1 MQIAIVDDRAED
13 RAELSACLENYMKK
27 HQLDYTLTE
36 FEDGENF
43 LKAAAQVNFQLVF
56 MDIYMENM
64 DGIETARRLRQK
76 NRLCKIVFLTIT
88 EDYARMGYS
97 LSASYYLLKPL
108 SLHQADFEEAM
119 ELCQLKPPYEVM
131 TLSVMA
137 DRQKLELPTE
147 KILYIDY
154 QNRMTRIHTA
164 ERVIPVSGGFQE
176 VTAALQ
182 KDKRFLPCYRGILI
196 NMDYIS
202 QVDSQTFRLINGEE
216 LPIALRN
223 GKQLR
228 ETYRQYV
235 FSGMGGYRMR
245 MKQMH
250 RRILEGCLAC
260 LLCFTG
266 SIPAFAA
273 ETATPANADERRE
286 NPPGLESEA
295 SETRKS
301 GTPETPEEVSLVL
314 VTEIQNED
322 ELLSLPDFTLPL
334 RTTPSDDDLEE
345 IYQLALRY
353 QTVCATV
360 TAGEEIRQETFSV
373 AWDFSAIDQT
383 TPGEYTAAGRIEL
396 PKGYAFGEAVLQEL
410 QISVRVEEMPP
421 AVITSIE
428 QWYPYTDAFAIQ
440 QGSETETLENLFA
453 FSPYYLE
460 CYAENG
466 TSYTAVVEWDFSGI
480 DLNTVG
486 LYHAA
491 GRLTAPENTIFADRV
506 DFPEISIPVSVQA
519 PGSPDINCFLV
530 RRGGLYFPWV
540 TPPGNLDKVSIWLSK
555 NNGSWN
561 RLESGVYVGQEML
574 SIATRLLMPGSS
586 YRLQVDYDG
595 GQTGILSFTYADE
608 IVLEGYH
615 EGDRDGGDA
624 GGNPPDTIIQ
634 PPPEDTNNQDDGFAD
649 RPSTKPPKPPATNGG
664 GTDSDD
670 SEKAPPVSEENDPAD
685 HEPSHKSSEP
695 SWEGKDDS
703 IDIDKDDFPSE
714 QSNGDTEED
723 ADSKNPDFSEF
734 FDETTDRI
742 SGTRFL
748 MMLQTWEQ
756 RAVFSKQG
764 ITISIPKD
772 ALPEGIQNEDQIEV
786 IIQKDTDGGFSF
798 SFSING
804 TALSSLPDVSV
815 MLPCPNDPATGTWFL
830 CDESGVEIPMTG
842 YDDAAKAV
850 SFQISHTGAYT
861 IIGKEDAVSLA
872 QAADTEHSRS
882 PILLL
887 IPACL
892 LLLSAGVFFL
902 RRRRK

>member
-1 MQIAIVDDRAED
+1 
-13 RAELSACLENYMKK
+13 
-27 HQLDYTLTE
+27 
-36 FEDGENF
+36 
-43 LKAAAQVNFQLVF
+43 
-56 MDIYMENM
+56 
-64 DGIETARRLRQK
+64 
-76 NRLCKIVFLTIT
+76 
-88 EDYARMGYS
+88 
-97 LSASYYLLKPL
+97 
-108 SLHQADFEEAM
+108 
-119 ELCQLKPPYEVM
+119 
-131 TLSVMA
+131 
-137 DRQKLELPTE
+137 
-147 KILYIDY
+147 
-154 QNRMTRIHTA
+154 
-164 ERVIPVSGGFQE
+164 
-176 VTAALQ
+176 
-182 KDKRFLPCYRGILI
+182 
-196 NMDYIS
+196 
-202 QVDSQTFRLINGEE
+202 
-216 LPIALRN
+216 
-223 GKQLR
+223 
-228 ETYRQYV
+228 
-235 FSGMGGYRMR
+235 MR
-245 MKQMH
+245 MKEIH
-250 RRILEGCLAC
+250 RRILGGCLAC

-273 ETATPANADERRE
+273 ETATPANADEITE
-286 NPPGLESEA
+286 ILPDLESEA
-295 SETRKS
+295 PGTLDN
-301 GTPETPEEVSLVL
+301 GTPETPEAPEEVSLIL
-314 VTEIQNED
+314 VTEIQNEG

-345 IYQLALRY
+345 IYQLALQY

-396 PKGYAFGEAVLQEL
+396 PEGYAFGEAVLREL

-428 QWYPYTDAFAIQ
+428 QWYPYTDAFAVQ

-486 LYHAA
+486 LYHAT

-530 RRGGLYFPWV
+530 RRGSLYFPWV
-540 TPPGNLDKVSIWLSK
+540 APSGELDEISVWLSE

-574 SIATRLLMPGSS
+574 SIATRLLTPGSS

-624 GGNPPDTIIQ
+624 GENPPDTIIQ
-634 PPPEDTNNQDDGFAD
+634 PPPEDTDDQDDGFTD
-649 RPSTKPPKPPATNGG
+649 RPSTKPPKPPVTNDGG
-664 GTDSDD
+664 MDSDD
-670 SEKAPPVSEENDPAD
+670 SEDALEPDAGSDEPTIPEIETPVVSDQPEENTALQQPP
-685 HEPSHKSSEP
+685 ES
-695 SWEGKDDS
+695 
-703 IDIDKDDFPSE
+703 
-714 QSNGDTEED
+714 
-723 ADSKNPDFSEF
+723 ADSKKPVFSEF

-748 MMLQTWEQ
+748 MMLQTGEQ

-804 TALSSLPDVSV
+804 TALNSLPDVSV
-815 MLPCPNDPATGTWFL
+815 MLPYPNDPAAGTLFL
-830 CDESGVEIPMTG
+830 GDESGVEIPMTG
-842 YDDAAKAV
+842 YDDAAKAA
-850 SFQISHTGAYT
+850 SFQISHTGTYT
-861 IIGKEDAVSLA
+861 IAVKENAVSLA

-892 LLLSAGVFFL
+892 LLLSAGEFFL

>member
-1 MQIAIVDDRAED
+1 
-13 RAELSACLENYMKK
+13 
-27 HQLDYTLTE
+27 
-36 FEDGENF
+36 
-43 LKAAAQVNFQLVF
+43 
-56 MDIYMENM
+56 
-64 DGIETARRLRQK
+64 
-76 NRLCKIVFLTIT
+76 
-88 EDYARMGYS
+88 
-97 LSASYYLLKPL
+97 
-108 SLHQADFEEAM
+108 
-119 ELCQLKPPYEVM
+119 
-131 TLSVMA
+131 
-137 DRQKLELPTE
+137 
-147 KILYIDY
+147 
-154 QNRMTRIHTA
+154 
-164 ERVIPVSGGFQE
+164 
-176 VTAALQ
+176 
-182 KDKRFLPCYRGILI
+182 
-196 NMDYIS
+196 
-202 QVDSQTFRLINGEE
+202 
-216 LPIALRN
+216 
-223 GKQLR
+223 
-228 ETYRQYV
+228 
-235 FSGMGGYRMR
+235 MR
-245 MKQMH
+245 MKQIH
-250 RRILEGCLAC
+250 RRILGGCLAC

-295 SETRKS
+295 SETLES
-301 GTPETPEEVSLVL
+301 GTPEASEEVSLVF
-314 VTEIQNED
+314 VTEIQNEG
-322 ELLSLPDFTLPL
+322 ELLSLPAFTLPL

-345 IYQLALRY
+345 IYQLALQY

-396 PKGYAFGEAVLQEL
+396 PEGYSFGETVLQEL

-428 QWYPYTDAFAIQ
+428 KWYPYTDAFAVQ
-440 QGSETETLENLFA
+440 QGSGTEALENLFA
-453 FSPYYLE
+453 FSPYYLD

-486 LYHAA
+486 LYHAM
-491 GRLTAPENTIFADRV
+491 GKLTAPENTAFAEGIA
-506 DFPEISIPVSVQA
+506 FPEISIPVSVQA

-530 RRGGLYFPWV
+530 RRGSLYFPWV
-540 TPPGNLDKVSIWLSK
+540 TPPGNLDKVSIWLSE

-574 SIATRLLMPGSS
+574 SIATHLLTPGSS

-595 GQTGILSFTYADE
+595 GQTGILSLTYADE

-634 PPPEDTNNQDDGFAD
+634 PPPEDTDDQDDSFAD
-649 RPSTKPPKPPATNGG
+649 RPSTKPSKPPATNGG

-670 SEKAPPVSEENDPAD
+670 SEKAPPVNGENNPTD
-685 HEPSHKSSEP
+685 HKPSEP
-695 SWEGKDDS
+695 SQDGKDDS
-703 IDIDKDDFPSE
+703 INKEEFPS
-714 QSNGDTEED
+714 QQANGDAEED
-723 ADSKNPDFSEF
+723 TALQLPPEVQTIVGALELAVPDPAWKLSENRKDSVQSAMTVPQEGADSQNSAFSEF

-748 MMLQTWEQ
+748 MMLQTGEQ

-772 ALPEGIQNEDQIEV
+772 ALPEGIQNEDQIDV

-804 TALSSLPDVSV
+804 TALNSLPDISV
-815 MLPCPNDPATGTWFL
+815 MLPYPNEPAAGTLFL

-842 YDDAAKAV
+842 YDDTAKAA
-850 SFQISHTGAYT
+850 SFQISHTGTYT
-861 IIGKEDAVSLA
+861 IVGKEDTASLA
-872 QAADTEHSRS
+872 QAADTDYIWS
-882 PILLL
+882 PIFFL

-892 LLLSAGVFFL
+892 FLLSAGVFFL
-902 RRRRK
+902 KRRRK

>member
-1 MQIAIVDDRAED
+1 
-13 RAELSACLENYMKK
+13 
-27 HQLDYTLTE
+27 
-36 FEDGENF
+36 
-43 LKAAAQVNFQLVF
+43 
-56 MDIYMENM
+56 
-64 DGIETARRLRQK
+64 
-76 NRLCKIVFLTIT
+76 
-88 EDYARMGYS
+88 
-97 LSASYYLLKPL
+97 
-108 SLHQADFEEAM
+108 
-119 ELCQLKPPYEVM
+119 
-131 TLSVMA
+131 
-137 DRQKLELPTE
+137 
-147 KILYIDY
+147 
-154 QNRMTRIHTA
+154 
-164 ERVIPVSGGFQE
+164 
-176 VTAALQ
+176 
-182 KDKRFLPCYRGILI
+182 
-196 NMDYIS
+196 
-202 QVDSQTFRLINGEE
+202 
-216 LPIALRN
+216 
-223 GKQLR
+223 
-228 ETYRQYV
+228 
-235 FSGMGGYRMR
+235 MR
-245 MKQMH
+245 MKQIR
-250 RRILEGCLAC
+250 RRILGGCLTC

-273 ETATPANADERRE
+273 GTATPANADERRE

-314 VTEIQNED
+314 VTEIQKEG

-383 TPGEYTAAGRIEL
+383 TPGEYAAAGRIEL
-396 PKGYAFGEAVLQEL
+396 PEGYAFGEAVLQEL

-428 QWYPYTDAFAIQ
+428 QWYPYTDAFAVQ
-440 QGSETETLENLFA
+440 QGSETEALEALFA
-453 FSPYYLE
+453 ASPYYLE

-466 TSYTAVVEWDFSGI
+466 TSCTAVVEWDFSGI

-491 GRLTAPENTIFADRV
+491 GRLTAPENTVFADRV
-506 DFPEISIPVSVQA
+506 DFPEITIPVSVQA
-519 PGSPDINCFLV
+519 PDRPDINCFLAA
-530 RRGGLYFPWV
+530 RGNLYFPWV
-540 TPPGNLDKVSIWLSK
+540 TPPGELDKISVWLSE

-561 RLESGVYVGQEML
+561 RLESGVYVSQEML
-574 SIATRLLMPGSS
+574 SIATRLLTPGSS

-615 EGDRDGGDA
+615 DGDRDGGDA

-634 PPPEDTNNQDDGFAD
+634 PPPEDTDDQDDGFAD
-649 RPSTKPPKPPATNGG
+649 RPSTKPPKPPVTNDGG
-664 GTDSDD
+664 MDSDD
-670 SEKAPPVSEENDPAD
+670 SEKAPSVSGENDPTD
-685 HEPSHKSSEP
+685 HKPSEP
-695 SWEGKDDS
+695 SLDGKDDS
-703 IDIDKDDFPSE
+703 INKDEFPS
-714 QSNGDTEED
+714 QQANGDAEEALEPD
-723 ADSKNPDFSEF
+723 AGSDEPAIPEIEAPVVSGQPEKDTALQQPPKVQTIAGAPELTAPDPARKLSENRKEPVQSIMTVPPKSADSKKPVFSEF

-748 MMLQTWEQ
+748 MMLQTGEQ

-804 TALSSLPDVSV
+804 TVLNSLPDVSV
-815 MLPCPNDPATGTWFL
+815 MLPYPNDPAAGTLFL
-830 CDESGVEIPMTG
+830 CDESGVEVPMTG
-842 YDDAAKAV
+842 YDDTAKAA

-861 IIGKEDAVSLA
+861 IVGKEDAVSLA

>member
-1 MQIAIVDDRAED
+1 
-13 RAELSACLENYMKK
+13 
-27 HQLDYTLTE
+27 
-36 FEDGENF
+36 
-43 LKAAAQVNFQLVF
+43 
-56 MDIYMENM
+56 
-64 DGIETARRLRQK
+64 
-76 NRLCKIVFLTIT
+76 
-88 EDYARMGYS
+88 
-97 LSASYYLLKPL
+97 
-108 SLHQADFEEAM
+108 
-119 ELCQLKPPYEVM
+119 
-131 TLSVMA
+131 
-137 DRQKLELPTE
+137 
-147 KILYIDY
+147 
-154 QNRMTRIHTA
+154 
-164 ERVIPVSGGFQE
+164 
-176 VTAALQ
+176 
-182 KDKRFLPCYRGILI
+182 
-196 NMDYIS
+196 
-202 QVDSQTFRLINGEE
+202 
-216 LPIALRN
+216 
-223 GKQLR
+223 
-228 ETYRQYV
+228 
-235 FSGMGGYRMR
+235 
-245 MKQMH
+245 MH

-273 ETATPANADERRE
+273 GTATPANADERRE

-301 GTPETPEEVSLVL
+301 VTPETPEASEEVSLVL
-314 VTEIQNED
+314 VTEIQKED

-373 AWDFSAIDQT
+373 AWDFSTIDQT

-396 PKGYAFGEAVLQEL
+396 PEGYAFGEAVLQEL
-410 QISVRVEEMPP
+410 QISVRVKEMPP

-428 QWYPYTDAFAIQ
+428 QWYPYTDAFAVQ
-440 QGSETETLENLFA
+440 EGSETETLENLFA

-460 CYAENG
+460 CYAENE

-530 RRGGLYFPWV
+530 RRGSLYFPWV

-634 PPPEDTNNQDDGFAD
+634 PPPEDTDDQDDGFAD

-664 GTDSDD
+664 RVDSND
-670 SEKAPPVSEENDPAD
+670 SEKTPPVSEENDPAD

-714 QSNGDTEED
+714 QANGDTEAD

-748 MMLQTWEQ
+748 MMLQTGEQ

-786 IIQKDTDGGFSF
+786 IIQKNTDGGFSF

-815 MLPCPNDPATGTWFL
+815 MLPCPNDPAAGTWFL

-861 IIGKEDAVSLA
+861 IVGKEDAVSLA
-872 QAADTEHSRS
+872 QTADTEHSRS

-892 LLLSAGVFFL
+892 LLLSASVFFL

>member
-1 MQIAIVDDRAED
+1 
-13 RAELSACLENYMKK
+13 
-27 HQLDYTLTE
+27 
-36 FEDGENF
+36 
-43 LKAAAQVNFQLVF
+43 
-56 MDIYMENM
+56 
-64 DGIETARRLRQK
+64 
-76 NRLCKIVFLTIT
+76 
-88 EDYARMGYS
+88 
-97 LSASYYLLKPL
+97 
-108 SLHQADFEEAM
+108 
-119 ELCQLKPPYEVM
+119 
-131 TLSVMA
+131 
-137 DRQKLELPTE
+137 
-147 KILYIDY
+147 
-154 QNRMTRIHTA
+154 
-164 ERVIPVSGGFQE
+164 
-176 VTAALQ
+176 
-182 KDKRFLPCYRGILI
+182 
-196 NMDYIS
+196 
-202 QVDSQTFRLINGEE
+202 
-216 LPIALRN
+216 
-223 GKQLR
+223 
-228 ETYRQYV
+228 
-235 FSGMGGYRMR
+235 MR

-260 LLCFTG
+260 LLCFTC

-273 ETATPANADERRE
+273 ETATPSNADERRE

-295 SETRKS
+295 SETLKS
-301 GTPETPEEVSLVL
+301 GTPETPEASEEVSLVL
-314 VTEIQNED
+314 VTEIQKED

-334 RTTPSDDDLEE
+334 RTTPSDDDLED

-360 TAGEEIRQETFSV
+360 TAGKEIRQETFSV

-383 TPGEYTAAGRIEL
+383 TPGKYTAAGRIEL
-396 PKGYAFGEAVLQEL
+396 PEGYAFGEAVLQEL

-428 QWYPYTDAFAIQ
+428 QWYPYTDAFAVQ

-506 DFPEISIPVSVQA
+506 DLPEISIPVSVQA

-530 RRGGLYFPWV
+530 RRGSLYFPWV

-634 PPPEDTNNQDDGFAD
+634 PPPEDTDDQDDGFAD
-649 RPSTKPPKPPATNGG
+649 RHSTKPPKPPATNGG
-664 GTDSDD
+664 GTNSDD
-670 SEKAPPVSEENDPAD
+670 SEKAPPVSGENKPTD
-685 HEPSHKSSEP
+685 HKPSEP
-695 SWEGKDDS
+695 SWVGKDDS
-703 IDIDKDDFPSE
+703 IDKEEFPSK
-714 QSNGDTEED
+714 QTNGDAEEALEPD
-723 ADSKNPDFSEF
+723 AGSDEPTIPESKNRKDSVQSAMTVPQEGADSQNSAFSEF

-748 MMLQTWEQ
+748 MMLQTGAQ
-756 RAVFSKQG
+756 RAIFSKQG
-764 ITISIPKD
+764 ITISIPKN

-815 MLPCPNDPATGTWFL
+815 MLPCPNDPAAGTWFL

-842 YDDAAKAV
+842 YDDAAKAA
-850 SFQISHTGAYT
+850 SFQISHTGTYT
-861 IIGKEDAVSLA
+861 IAVKEDAISLA
-872 QAADTEHSRS
+872 QAADTERSRS

>member
-1 MQIAIVDDRAED
+1 
-13 RAELSACLENYMKK
+13 
-27 HQLDYTLTE
+27 
-36 FEDGENF
+36 
-43 LKAAAQVNFQLVF
+43 
-56 MDIYMENM
+56 
-64 DGIETARRLRQK
+64 
-76 NRLCKIVFLTIT
+76 
-88 EDYARMGYS
+88 
-97 LSASYYLLKPL
+97 
-108 SLHQADFEEAM
+108 
-119 ELCQLKPPYEVM
+119 
-131 TLSVMA
+131 
-137 DRQKLELPTE
+137 
-147 KILYIDY
+147 
-154 QNRMTRIHTA
+154 
-164 ERVIPVSGGFQE
+164 
-176 VTAALQ
+176 
-182 KDKRFLPCYRGILI
+182 
-196 NMDYIS
+196 
-202 QVDSQTFRLINGEE
+202 
-216 LPIALRN
+216 
-223 GKQLR
+223 
-228 ETYRQYV
+228 
-235 FSGMGGYRMR
+235 MR
-245 MKQMH
+245 MKEIH
-250 RRILEGCLAC
+250 RRILGGCLAC

-273 ETATPANADERRE
+273 ETATPANADERTE
-286 NPPGLESEA
+286 ILPDLESEA
-295 SETRKS
+295 SETLES
-301 GTPETPEEVSLVL
+301 GTPETPEAPEEVSLVF

-322 ELLSLPDFTLPL
+322 ELLSLPAFTLPL

-345 IYQLALRY
+345 IYQLALQY

-396 PKGYAFGEAVLQEL
+396 PEGYAFGETVLQEL

-428 QWYPYTDAFAIQ
+428 QWYPYTDAFAVQ
-440 QGSETETLENLFA
+440 QGSETEALEALFA
-453 FSPYYLE
+453 ASPYYLE

-486 LYHAA
+486 LYHAT
-491 GRLTAPENTIFADRV
+491 GRLTAPANTAFAEGIA
-506 DFPEISIPVSVQA
+506 FPEISIPVSVQA
-519 PGSPDINCFLV
+519 PGRPDINCFLSA
-530 RRGGLYFPWV
+530 RGNLHFPWV
-540 TPPGNLDKVSIWLSK
+540 TPPGKLDEISVWLSE

-561 RLESGVYVGQEML
+561 RLESGVYVSQEML
-574 SIATRLLMPGSS
+574 SIATRLLTPGSS

-634 PPPEDTNNQDDGFAD
+634 PPPEDTALQQ
-649 RPSTKPPKPPATNGG
+649 PPE
-664 GTDSDD
+664 S
-670 SEKAPPVSEENDPAD
+670 
-685 HEPSHKSSEP
+685 
-695 SWEGKDDS
+695 
-703 IDIDKDDFPSE
+703 
-714 QSNGDTEED
+714 
-723 ADSKNPDFSEF
+723 ADSKKPVFSEF

-742 SGTRFL
+742 SGTLFL
-748 MMLQTWEQ
+748 MMLQTGEQ

-764 ITISIPKD
+764 ITLSIPKD

-815 MLPCPNDPATGTWFL
+815 MLPYPNDPAAGTLFL
-830 CDESGVEIPMTG
+830 GDENGVEIPMTG
-842 YDDAAKAV
+842 YDDAAKAA
-850 SFQISHTGAYT
+850 SFQISHTGTYT
-861 IIGKEDAVSLA
+861 IVGKEDTASLA
-872 QAADTEHSRS
+872 HAADTEHNRS

-892 LLLSAGVFFL
+892 LLLSAGEFFL

>member
-1 MQIAIVDDRAED
+1 
-13 RAELSACLENYMKK
+13 
-27 HQLDYTLTE
+27 
-36 FEDGENF
+36 
-43 LKAAAQVNFQLVF
+43 
-56 MDIYMENM
+56 
-64 DGIETARRLRQK
+64 
-76 NRLCKIVFLTIT
+76 
-88 EDYARMGYS
+88 
-97 LSASYYLLKPL
+97 
-108 SLHQADFEEAM
+108 
-119 ELCQLKPPYEVM
+119 
-131 TLSVMA
+131 
-137 DRQKLELPTE
+137 
-147 KILYIDY
+147 
-154 QNRMTRIHTA
+154 
-164 ERVIPVSGGFQE
+164 
-176 VTAALQ
+176 
-182 KDKRFLPCYRGILI
+182 
-196 NMDYIS
+196 
-202 QVDSQTFRLINGEE
+202 
-216 LPIALRN
+216 
-223 GKQLR
+223 
-228 ETYRQYV
+228 
-235 FSGMGGYRMR
+235 
-245 MKQMH
+245 MH

-273 ETATPANADERRE
+273 ETATPANADKRRE

-295 SETRKS
+295 PGTLKS
-301 GTPETPEEVSLVL
+301 KTPEAPEEVSLIL
-314 VTEIQNED
+314 VTEIQKED
-322 ELLSLPDFTLPL
+322 ELLSLPAFTLPL

-383 TPGEYTAAGRIEL
+383 TPGEYTAAGRIKL
-396 PKGYAFGEAVLQEL
+396 PEGYAFGEAVLQEL
-410 QISVRVEEMPP
+410 QISVRVKEMPP

-428 QWYPYTDAFAIQ
+428 QWYPYTDAFAVQ

-486 LYHAA
+486 LYHAI
-491 GRLTAPENTIFADRV
+491 GKLTAPANTAFAKGIA
-506 DFPEISIPVSVQA
+506 FPEISIPVSVQA
-519 PGSPDINCFLV
+519 PGKPDINCFLAA
-530 RRGGLYFPWV
+530 RGNLHFPWV
-540 TPPGNLDKVSIWLSK
+540 TPPGELDEISVWLSE

-561 RLESGVYVGQEML
+561 QLENGIYVGREML
-574 SIATRLLMPGSS
+574 SIATRLLTPGSG

-615 EGDRDGGDA
+615 DGDRDGGDA

-634 PPPEDTNNQDDGFAD
+634 PPPEHTDDQDDSFTD

-670 SEKAPPVSEENDPAD
+670 SEKAPSVSGENDPAD
-685 HEPSHKSSEP
+685 HEPSHKPSESS
-695 SWEGKDDS
+695 WDGKDDS
-703 IDIDKDDFPSE
+703 DEPAIPEIEAPVVSGQPEENTSLQQPPEVRTIVGASELTAPNLALKLSENRKDSV
-714 QSNGDTEED
+714 QSAMTVPQEV
-723 ADSKNPDFSEF
+723 ADSQNSAFSEF

-748 MMLQTWEQ
+748 MMLQTGEQ

-815 MLPCPNDPATGTWFL
+815 MLPCPNDPAAGTWFL

-850 SFQISHTGAYT
+850 SFQISHTGTYT
-861 IIGKEDAVSLA
+861 IVGKEDAVFLA

>member
-1 MQIAIVDDRAED
+1 M
-13 RAELSACLENYMKK
+13 
-27 HQLDYTLTE
+27 
-36 FEDGENF
+36 
-43 LKAAAQVNFQLVF
+43 
-56 MDIYMENM
+56 
-64 DGIETARRLRQK
+64 
-76 NRLCKIVFLTIT
+76 
-88 EDYARMGYS
+88 
-97 LSASYYLLKPL
+97 
-108 SLHQADFEEAM
+108 
-119 ELCQLKPPYEVM
+119 
-131 TLSVMA
+131 
-137 DRQKLELPTE
+137 
-147 KILYIDY
+147 
-154 QNRMTRIHTA
+154 RIK
-164 ERVIPVSGGFQE
+164 EI
-176 VTAALQ
+176 
-182 KDKRFLPCYRGILI
+182 
-196 NMDYIS
+196 
-202 QVDSQTFRLINGEE
+202 
-216 LPIALRN
+216 
-223 GKQLR
+223 
-228 ETYRQYV
+228 
-235 FSGMGGYRMR
+235 
-245 MKQMH
+245 H
-250 RRILEGCLAC
+250 RRILGGCLVC

-286 NPPGLESEA
+286 NPPGLESKAPGTLDSKIPEA
-295 SETRKS
+295 SE
-301 GTPETPEEVSLVL
+301 EASLVL

-345 IYQLALRY
+345 IYQLALQY

-360 TAGEEIRQETFSV
+360 TVGEEIRQETFPV
-373 AWDFSAIDQT
+373 VWDFSAIDQT

-396 PKGYAFGEAVLQEL
+396 PEGYAFGEAVLQEL

-428 QWYPYTDAFAIQ
+428 QWYPYTDAFAVQ

-486 LYHAA
+486 LYYAT
-491 GRLTAPENTIFADRV
+491 GRLTAPANTAFAEGIA
-506 DFPEISIPVSVQA
+506 FPEISIPVSVQA
-519 PGSPDINCFLV
+519 PGRPDINCFLSA
-530 RRGGLYFPWV
+530 RGNLHFPWV
-540 TPPGNLDKVSIWLSK
+540 TPPGGLDEISVWLSE

-574 SIATRLLMPGSS
+574 SIATRLLAPGSS

-615 EGDRDGGDA
+615 DGDRDGGDA

-634 PPPEDTNNQDDGFAD
+634 PPPKDTDDQDDGFAD
-649 RPSTKPPKPPATNGG
+649 RPSTKPPKPPVTNDGG
-664 GTDSDD
+664 MDS
-670 SEKAPPVSEENDPAD
+670 
-685 HEPSHKSSEP
+685 
-695 SWEGKDDS
+695 DDS

-714 QSNGDTEED
+714 QANGDTEED
-723 ADSKNPDFSEF
+723 TALQLPPEVQTIAGASELTVPDPAWKLSENRKEPVQSAMTVPQEVADSQNSAFSEF

-748 MMLQTWEQ
+748 MMLQTGEQ

-786 IIQKDTDGGFSF
+786 IIQKDMDGGFSF

-815 MLPCPNDPATGTWFL
+815 MLPYPNDPAASTLFL
-830 CDESGVEIPMTG
+830 CDESGVEVPMTG
-842 YDDAAKAV
+842 YDDTAKAA
-850 SFQISHTGAYT
+850 SFQISHTGAYS
-861 IIGKEDAVSLA
+861 IVGKEDTASLA
-872 QAADTEHSRS
+872 QAADTEHSWS
-882 PILLL
+882 PIFFF
-887 IPACL
+887 IPVCL
-892 LLLSAGVFFL
+892 VLLSSGEFFL

>member
-1 MQIAIVDDRAED
+1 
-13 RAELSACLENYMKK
+13 
-27 HQLDYTLTE
+27 
-36 FEDGENF
+36 
-43 LKAAAQVNFQLVF
+43 
-56 MDIYMENM
+56 
-64 DGIETARRLRQK
+64 
-76 NRLCKIVFLTIT
+76 
-88 EDYARMGYS
+88 
-97 LSASYYLLKPL
+97 
-108 SLHQADFEEAM
+108 
-119 ELCQLKPPYEVM
+119 
-131 TLSVMA
+131 
-137 DRQKLELPTE
+137 
-147 KILYIDY
+147 
-154 QNRMTRIHTA
+154 
-164 ERVIPVSGGFQE
+164 
-176 VTAALQ
+176 
-182 KDKRFLPCYRGILI
+182 
-196 NMDYIS
+196 
-202 QVDSQTFRLINGEE
+202 
-216 LPIALRN
+216 
-223 GKQLR
+223 
-228 ETYRQYV
+228 
-235 FSGMGGYRMR
+235 MR
-245 MKQMH
+245 MKEIH
-250 RRILEGCLAC
+250 RRILGGCLAC

-273 ETATPANADERRE
+273 GTATPANADERRE

-295 SETRKS
+295 SETLEI
-301 GTPETPEEVSLVL
+301 GTPETPEASEEVSLVL
-314 VTEIQNED
+314 VTEIQNEG
-322 ELLSLPDFTLPL
+322 ELRSLPDFTLPL

-345 IYQLALRY
+345 IYQLALQY

-396 PKGYAFGEAVLQEL
+396 PEGYAFGEAVLQEL

-428 QWYPYTDAFAIQ
+428 QWYPYTDAFAVQ
-440 QGSETETLENLFA
+440 QGSETEALEALFA
-453 FSPYYLE
+453 ASPYYLE

-506 DFPEISIPVSVQA
+506 DFPEITIPVSVQA
-519 PGSPDINCFLV
+519 PGSPDINCFLAA
-530 RRGGLYFPWV
+530 RGNLYFPWV
-540 TPPGNLDKVSIWLSK
+540 TPPGKLDEISVWLSE

-561 RLESGVYVGQEML
+561 QLENGIYVGREML
-574 SIATRLLMPGSS
+574 SIATRLLAPGSS

-634 PPPEDTNNQDDGFAD
+634 PPPKDTDDQDDGFAD

-664 GTDSDD
+664 GMDSND
-670 SEKAPPVSEENDPAD
+670 SEKTPPVSEENDPAD
-685 HEPSHKSSEP
+685 HKPSEP
-695 SWEGKDDS
+695 SRDGKDDS

-714 QSNGDTEED
+714 QANGDTEED
-723 ADSKNPDFSEF
+723 ADSKSPAFSEF

-748 MMLQTWEQ
+748 MMLQTGEQ

-804 TALSSLPDVSV
+804 TVLNSLPDVSV
-815 MLPCPNDPATGTWFL
+815 MLPYPNDPAAGTLFL
-830 CDESGVEIPMTG
+830 CDESGVEVPMTG
-842 YDDAAKAV
+842 YDDTAKAA
-850 SFQISHTGAYT
+850 SFQISHTGTYT
-861 IIGKEDAVSLA
+861 IVGKEDTASLA
-872 QAADTEHSRS
+872 HAADTEHSRS
-882 PILLL
+882 PIFFL
-887 IPACL
+887 IPTCL

>member
-1 MQIAIVDDRAED
+1 M
-13 RAELSACLENYMKK
+13 
-27 HQLDYTLTE
+27 
-36 FEDGENF
+36 
-43 LKAAAQVNFQLVF
+43 
-56 MDIYMENM
+56 
-64 DGIETARRLRQK
+64 
-76 NRLCKIVFLTIT
+76 
-88 EDYARMGYS
+88 
-97 LSASYYLLKPL
+97 
-108 SLHQADFEEAM
+108 
-119 ELCQLKPPYEVM
+119 
-131 TLSVMA
+131 
-137 DRQKLELPTE
+137 
-147 KILYIDY
+147 
-154 QNRMTRIHTA
+154 RIK
-164 ERVIPVSGGFQE
+164 EI
-176 VTAALQ
+176 
-182 KDKRFLPCYRGILI
+182 
-196 NMDYIS
+196 
-202 QVDSQTFRLINGEE
+202 
-216 LPIALRN
+216 
-223 GKQLR
+223 
-228 ETYRQYV
+228 
-235 FSGMGGYRMR
+235 
-245 MKQMH
+245 H
-250 RRILEGCLAC
+250 RRILGGCLVC
-260 LLCFTG
+260 FLCFTG

-286 NPPGLESEA
+286 NPPGLESKA
-295 SETRKS
+295 SETLEI
-301 GTPETPEEVSLVL
+301 GTPETPEASEEVSLVL

-345 IYQLALRY
+345 IYQLALQY
-353 QTVCATV
+353 QTICATV
-360 TAGEEIRQETFSV
+360 TAGEEIRQETFPV
-373 AWDFSAIDQT
+373 VWDFSAIDQT
-383 TPGEYTAAGRIEL
+383 TPGEYAAAGRIEL
-396 PKGYAFGEAVLQEL
+396 PDGYAFGEAVLQEL

-428 QWYPYTDAFAIQ
+428 QWYPYTDAFAVQ
-440 QGSETETLENLFA
+440 QGSEIETLENLFA

-491 GRLTAPENTIFADRV
+491 GRLTAPENTAFAEGIA
-506 DFPEISIPVSVQA
+506 FPEISIPVSVQA

-530 RRGGLYFPWV
+530 RRGSLYFPWV
-540 TPPGNLDKVSIWLSK
+540 TPPGGLDEISVWLSE

-634 PPPEDTNNQDDGFAD
+634 PPPEDTDDQDDGFAD
-649 RPSTKPPKPPATNGG
+649 RPSTKPPKPPVTNDGG
-664 GTDSDD
+664 MDS
-670 SEKAPPVSEENDPAD
+670 
-685 HEPSHKSSEP
+685 
-695 SWEGKDDS
+695 DDS

-714 QSNGDTEED
+714 QANGDTEED
-723 ADSKNPDFSEF
+723 TALQLPPEVRTIAGTSELTVPDSAWKLSENRKEPVQSAMTVPQEVADSQNSAFSEF

-748 MMLQTWEQ
+748 MMLQTGGQ

-804 TALSSLPDVSV
+804 TVLNSLLDVSV
-815 MLPCPNDPATGTWFL
+815 MLPYPNAPAAGTLFL

-842 YDDAAKAV
+842 YDDAAKAA
-850 SFQISHTGAYT
+850 SFQISHTGTYT
-861 IIGKEDAVSLA
+861 IAVKEDAVSLA
-872 QAADTEHSRS
+872 QAADTEHSWS
-882 PILLL
+882 PIFFF
-887 IPACL
+887 IPVCL
-892 LLLSAGVFFL
+892 VLLSSGEFFL

>member
-13 RAELSACLENYMKK
+13 REELSVCLENYMKK

-43 LKAAAQVNFQLVF
+43 LKAAAQVDFQLVF

-64 DGIETARRLRQK
+64 DGIEAARRLRQK

-182 KDKRFLPCYRGILI
+182 KDKRFLPCYRGVLI

-202 QVDSQTFRLINGEE
+202 QVDSQTFRLINGEN

-245 MKQMH
+245 IKEIR
-250 RRILEGCLAC
+250 RRILGGCLAC
-260 LLCFTG
+260 FLCFTG

-286 NPPGLESEA
+286 IPQGLESEA
-295 SETRKS
+295 SETLEI
-301 GTPETPEEVSLVL
+301 GTPEASEEVSLVL
-314 VTEIQNED
+314 VTEIQKED

-334 RTTPSDDDLEE
+334 RATPSDDDL
-345 IYQLALRY
+345 
-353 QTVCATV
+353 
-360 TAGEEIRQETFSV
+360 
-373 AWDFSAIDQT
+373 
-383 TPGEYTAAGRIEL
+383 
-396 PKGYAFGEAVLQEL
+396 
-410 QISVRVEEMPP
+410 EEMPP

-428 QWYPYTDAFAIQ
+428 QWYPYTDAFAVQ
-440 QGSETETLENLFA
+440 QGSGTEALENLFA
-453 FSPYYLE
+453 FSPYYLD

-486 LYHAA
+486 LYHAIGKLSA
-491 GRLTAPENTIFADRV
+491 PANTAFAEGIA
-506 DFPEISIPVSVQA
+506 FPEISIPVSVQA
-519 PGSPDINCFLV
+519 PGRPDINCFLAA
-530 RRGGLYFPWV
+530 RGNLRFPWV
-540 TPPGNLDKVSIWLSK
+540 TPPGELDEISVWLSE

-561 RLESGVYVGQEML
+561 QLGNGIYVGREML
-574 SIATRLLMPGSS
+574 SIATRLLTPGSS

-634 PPPEDTNNQDDGFAD
+634 PPPEDTGDQDDGFAD
-649 RPSTKPPKPPATNGG
+649 RPSTKPPKPPVTNGG
-664 GTDSDD
+664 AEEALEPDAGSDEPTIPE
-670 SEKAPPVSEENDPAD
+670 SENRKEPVQSIMTVPPES
-685 HEPSHKSSEP
+685 
-695 SWEGKDDS
+695 
-703 IDIDKDDFPSE
+703 
-714 QSNGDTEED
+714 
-723 ADSKNPDFSEF
+723 ADSKKPVFSEF

-748 MMLQTWEQ
+748 MMLQTGEQ
-756 RAVFSKQG
+756 RAIFSKQG

-772 ALPEGIQNEDQIEV
+772 TLPEGIQNEDQIEV

-804 TALSSLPDVSV
+804 TVLNSLPDVSV
-815 MLPCPNDPATGTWFL
+815 MLPYPNDPAAGTLFL
-830 CDESGVEIPMTG
+830 CDESGVEVPMTG
-842 YDDAAKAV
+842 YDDTAKAA
-850 SFQISHTGAYT
+850 SFQISHTGTYT
-861 IIGKEDAVSLA
+861 IVGKEDTASLA
-872 QAADTEHSRS
+872 HAADTEHSWS
-882 PILLL
+882 PIFFL

-892 LLLSAGVFFL
+892 FLLSAGVFFL
-902 RRRRK
+902 KRRRK

>member
-1 MQIAIVDDRAED
+1 
-13 RAELSACLENYMKK
+13 
-27 HQLDYTLTE
+27 
-36 FEDGENF
+36 
-43 LKAAAQVNFQLVF
+43 
-56 MDIYMENM
+56 
-64 DGIETARRLRQK
+64 
-76 NRLCKIVFLTIT
+76 
-88 EDYARMGYS
+88 
-97 LSASYYLLKPL
+97 
-108 SLHQADFEEAM
+108 
-119 ELCQLKPPYEVM
+119 
-131 TLSVMA
+131 
-137 DRQKLELPTE
+137 
-147 KILYIDY
+147 
-154 QNRMTRIHTA
+154 
-164 ERVIPVSGGFQE
+164 
-176 VTAALQ
+176 
-182 KDKRFLPCYRGILI
+182 
-196 NMDYIS
+196 
-202 QVDSQTFRLINGEE
+202 
-216 LPIALRN
+216 
-223 GKQLR
+223 
-228 ETYRQYV
+228 
-235 FSGMGGYRMR
+235 MR
-245 MKQMH
+245 MKQIH
-250 RRILEGCLAC
+250 RRILGGCLAC

-295 SETRKS
+295 SEIRKS
-301 GTPETPEEVSLVL
+301 GTPKTPEASEEVSLVL

-345 IYQLALRY
+345 IYQLALQY

-360 TAGEEIRQETFSV
+360 TVGEEIRQETFPV
-373 AWDFSAIDQT
+373 VWDFSAIDQT
-383 TPGEYTAAGRIEL
+383 TPGEYTATGRIEL
-396 PKGYAFGEAVLQEL
+396 PEGYAFGEAVLQEL

-428 QWYPYTDAFAIQ
+428 QWYPYTDAFAVQ
-440 QGSETETLENLFA
+440 QGSPTETLENLFA

-491 GRLTAPENTIFADRV
+491 GRLTAPENTIFADCV

-519 PGSPDINCFLV
+519 SDRPDINCFLAA
-530 RRGGLYFPWV
+530 RGNLHFPWV
-540 TPPGNLDKVSIWLSK
+540 TPPGELDKISVWLSE

-574 SIATRLLMPGSS
+574 SIATRLLAPGSS

-634 PPPEDTNNQDDGFAD
+634 PPPEHTDDQDDGFAD
-649 RPSTKPPKPPATNGG
+649 RPSTKPPKPPVTNDGG
-664 GTDSDD
+664 MDS
-670 SEKAPPVSEENDPAD
+670 
-685 HEPSHKSSEP
+685 
-695 SWEGKDDS
+695 DDS

-714 QSNGDTEED
+714 QANGDTEED
-723 ADSKNPDFSEF
+723 ADSKSPAFSEF

-748 MMLQTWEQ
+748 MMLQTGAQ
-756 RAVFSKQG
+756 RAIFSKQG

-804 TALSSLPDVSV
+804 TVLNSLPDVSV
-815 MLPCPNDPATGTWFL
+815 MLPYPNDPASGTLFL
-830 CDESGVEIPMTG
+830 CDESGVEVPMTG
-842 YDDAAKAV
+842 YDDTAKAA
-850 SFQISHTGAYT
+850 SFQISHTGTYT
-861 IIGKEDAVSLA
+861 IVGKEDTASLA
-872 QAADTEHSRS
+872 HAADTEHSWS
-882 PILLL
+882 PIFFF
-887 IPACL
+887 IPVCL
-892 LLLSAGVFFL
+892 VLLSAGVFFL

>member
-1 MQIAIVDDRAED
+1 
-13 RAELSACLENYMKK
+13 
-27 HQLDYTLTE
+27 
-36 FEDGENF
+36 
-43 LKAAAQVNFQLVF
+43 
-56 MDIYMENM
+56 
-64 DGIETARRLRQK
+64 
-76 NRLCKIVFLTIT
+76 
-88 EDYARMGYS
+88 
-97 LSASYYLLKPL
+97 
-108 SLHQADFEEAM
+108 
-119 ELCQLKPPYEVM
+119 
-131 TLSVMA
+131 
-137 DRQKLELPTE
+137 
-147 KILYIDY
+147 
-154 QNRMTRIHTA
+154 
-164 ERVIPVSGGFQE
+164 
-176 VTAALQ
+176 
-182 KDKRFLPCYRGILI
+182 
-196 NMDYIS
+196 
-202 QVDSQTFRLINGEE
+202 
-216 LPIALRN
+216 
-223 GKQLR
+223 
-228 ETYRQYV
+228 
-235 FSGMGGYRMR
+235 MR
-245 MKQMH
+245 MKEIR
-250 RRILEGCLAC
+250 RRILGGCLAC

-295 SETRKS
+295 SETLEI
-301 GTPETPEEVSLVL
+301 GTPEAPEASEEVSLVL
-314 VTEIQNED
+314 VTEIQKED

-334 RTTPSDDDLEE
+334 RATPSDDDLEE
-345 IYQLALRY
+345 IYQLALQY

-383 TPGEYTAAGRIEL
+383 TPGEYAAAGRIEL
-396 PKGYAFGEAVLQEL
+396 PEGYAFGEAVLQEL

-428 QWYPYTDAFAIQ
+428 QWYPYTNAFALP
-440 QGSETETLENLFA
+440 QGSEVEALEELFA
-453 FSPYYLE
+453 ASPYYVE

-486 LYHAA
+486 LYHAI
-491 GRLTAPENTIFADRV
+491 GRLTAPENTVFADRV
-506 DFPEISIPVSVQA
+506 DFPEITIPVSVQA
-519 PGSPDINCFLV
+519 PGSPDINCFLAA
-530 RRGGLYFPWV
+530 RGNLHFPWV
-540 TPPGNLDKVSIWLSK
+540 APPGNLDEISVWLSE

-574 SIATRLLMPGSS
+574 SIATRLLAPGSS

-595 GQTGILSFTYADE
+595 GQTGILSLTYADE

-634 PPPEDTNNQDDGFAD
+634 PPPEDTDDQDDGFAD
-649 RPSTKPPKPPATNGG
+649 RPSAKPLRSPATNGG
-664 GTDSDD
+664 GMDSDD
-670 SEKAPPVSEENDPAD
+670 SEKAPPGNGENDPTN
-685 HEPSHKSSEP
+685 HKPSEP
-695 SWEGKDDS
+695 SRDGKDDS

-714 QSNGDTEED
+714 QANGDTEEAPEVQTIAGASELTAPARKLSENRKEPVQSAMTVPQEA
-723 ADSKNPDFSEF
+723 ADSQNSAFSEF

-748 MMLQTWEQ
+748 MMLQTGAQ

-804 TALSSLPDVSV
+804 TALNSLPDVSV
-815 MLPCPNDPATGTWFL
+815 MLPYPNDPAAGTLFL
-830 CDESGVEIPMTG
+830 CDESGVEVPMTG
-842 YDDAAKAV
+842 YDDTAKAA
-850 SFQISHTGAYT
+850 SFQISHTGTYT
-861 IIGKEDAVSLA
+861 IVGKEDTASLA
-872 QAADTEHSRS
+872 QAADTEHSWS
-882 PILLL
+882 PIFFL

-892 LLLSAGVFFL
+892 LLLSAGEFFL

>member
-1 MQIAIVDDRAED
+1 
-13 RAELSACLENYMKK
+13 
-27 HQLDYTLTE
+27 
-36 FEDGENF
+36 
-43 LKAAAQVNFQLVF
+43 
-56 MDIYMENM
+56 
-64 DGIETARRLRQK
+64 
-76 NRLCKIVFLTIT
+76 
-88 EDYARMGYS
+88 
-97 LSASYYLLKPL
+97 
-108 SLHQADFEEAM
+108 
-119 ELCQLKPPYEVM
+119 
-131 TLSVMA
+131 
-137 DRQKLELPTE
+137 
-147 KILYIDY
+147 
-154 QNRMTRIHTA
+154 
-164 ERVIPVSGGFQE
+164 
-176 VTAALQ
+176 
-182 KDKRFLPCYRGILI
+182 
-196 NMDYIS
+196 
-202 QVDSQTFRLINGEE
+202 
-216 LPIALRN
+216 
-223 GKQLR
+223 
-228 ETYRQYV
+228 
-235 FSGMGGYRMR
+235 MR

-260 LLCFTG
+260 LLCFTC

-273 ETATPANADERRE
+273 ETATPSNADERRE

-295 SETRKS
+295 SETLKS
-301 GTPETPEEVSLVL
+301 GTPETPEASEEVSLVL
-314 VTEIQNED
+314 VTEIQKED

-334 RTTPSDDDLEE
+334 RTTPSDDDLED

-360 TAGEEIRQETFSV
+360 TAGKEIRQETFSV

-383 TPGEYTAAGRIEL
+383 TPGKYTAAGRIEL
-396 PKGYAFGEAVLQEL
+396 PEGYAFGEAVLQEL

-428 QWYPYTDAFAIQ
+428 QWYPYTDAFAVQ

-506 DFPEISIPVSVQA
+506 DLPEISIPVSVQA

-530 RRGGLYFPWV
+530 RRGSLYFPWV

-561 RLESGVYVGQEML
+561 RLESGVYVGQEMF

-634 PPPEDTNNQDDGFAD
+634 PPPEDTDDQDDGFAD
-649 RPSTKPPKPPATNGG
+649 RHSTKPPKPPATNGG
-664 GTDSDD
+664 GTNSDD
-670 SEKAPPVSEENDPAD
+670 SEKAPPVSGENKPTD
-685 HEPSHKSSEP
+685 HKPSEP
-695 SWEGKDDS
+695 SWVGKDDS
-703 IDIDKDDFPSE
+703 IDKEEFPSK
-714 QSNGDTEED
+714 QTNGDAEEALEPD
-723 ADSKNPDFSEF
+723 AGSDEPTIPESKNRKDSVQSAMTVPQEGADSQNSAFSEF

-748 MMLQTWEQ
+748 MMLQTGAQ
-756 RAVFSKQG
+756 RAIFSKQG
-764 ITISIPKD
+764 ITISIPKN

-815 MLPCPNDPATGTWFL
+815 MLPCPNDPAAGTWFL

-842 YDDAAKAV
+842 YDDAAKAA
-850 SFQISHTGAYT
+850 SFQISHTGTYT
-861 IIGKEDAVSLA
+861 IAVKEDAISLA

>member
-1 MQIAIVDDRAED
+1 
-13 RAELSACLENYMKK
+13 
-27 HQLDYTLTE
+27 
-36 FEDGENF
+36 
-43 LKAAAQVNFQLVF
+43 
-56 MDIYMENM
+56 
-64 DGIETARRLRQK
+64 
-76 NRLCKIVFLTIT
+76 
-88 EDYARMGYS
+88 
-97 LSASYYLLKPL
+97 
-108 SLHQADFEEAM
+108 
-119 ELCQLKPPYEVM
+119 
-131 TLSVMA
+131 
-137 DRQKLELPTE
+137 
-147 KILYIDY
+147 
-154 QNRMTRIHTA
+154 
-164 ERVIPVSGGFQE
+164 
-176 VTAALQ
+176 
-182 KDKRFLPCYRGILI
+182 
-196 NMDYIS
+196 
-202 QVDSQTFRLINGEE
+202 
-216 LPIALRN
+216 
-223 GKQLR
+223 
-228 ETYRQYV
+228 
-235 FSGMGGYRMR
+235 MR
-245 MKQMH
+245 MKQIY
-250 RRILEGCLAC
+250 RRILGGCLAC

-273 ETATPANADERRE
+273 ETATSANADERRE

-295 SETRKS
+295 SETLEI
-301 GTPETPEEVSLVL
+301 GTPEASEEVSLVL
-314 VTEIQNED
+314 VTEIQKED

-334 RTTPSDDDLEE
+334 RATPSDDDLEE
-345 IYQLALRY
+345 IYQLALQY

-383 TPGEYTAAGRIEL
+383 TPGEYAAAGRIEL
-396 PKGYAFGEAVLQEL
+396 PEGYSFGEAVLQEL

-428 QWYPYTDAFAIQ
+428 QWYPYTNAFALP
-440 QGSETETLENLFA
+440 QGSEVEALEELFA
-453 FSPYYLE
+453 ASPYYLE

-506 DFPEISIPVSVQA
+506 DFPEITIPVSVQA
-519 PGSPDINCFLV
+519 PGSPDINCFLAA
-530 RRGGLYFPWV
+530 RGNLHFPWV
-540 TPPGNLDKVSIWLSK
+540 APPGNLDEISVWLSE

-574 SIATRLLMPGSS
+574 SIATRLLAPGSS
-586 YRLQVDYDG
+586 YRLQVDYGG
-595 GQTGILSFTYADE
+595 GQTGILSLTYADE

-634 PPPEDTNNQDDGFAD
+634 PPPED
-649 RPSTKPPKPPATNGG
+649 
-664 GTDSDD
+664 SDD
-670 SEKAPPVSEENDPAD
+670 SEKAPSVSGENDSTD
-685 HEPSHKSSEP
+685 HKPSEP
-695 SWEGKDDS
+695 SRVGKDDS

-714 QSNGDTEED
+714 QANGDTEED
-723 ADSKNPDFSEF
+723 ADSKSPAFSEF

-748 MMLQTWEQ
+748 MMLQTGEQ
-756 RAVFSKQG
+756 RAIFSKQG

-804 TALSSLPDVSV
+804 TVLNSLPDVSV
-815 MLPCPNDPATGTWFL
+815 MLPYPNDPAAGTLFL

-842 YDDAAKAV
+842 YDDTAKAA
-850 SFQISHTGAYT
+850 SFQISHTGTYT
-861 IIGKEDAVSLA
+861 IVGKEDTASLA
-872 QAADTEHSRS
+872 HAADTEHNRS
-882 PILLL
+882 PIFFL

-892 LLLSAGVFFL
+892 LLLSAGEFFL

>member
-1 MQIAIVDDRAED
+1 
-13 RAELSACLENYMKK
+13 
-27 HQLDYTLTE
+27 
-36 FEDGENF
+36 
-43 LKAAAQVNFQLVF
+43 
-56 MDIYMENM
+56 
-64 DGIETARRLRQK
+64 
-76 NRLCKIVFLTIT
+76 
-88 EDYARMGYS
+88 
-97 LSASYYLLKPL
+97 
-108 SLHQADFEEAM
+108 
-119 ELCQLKPPYEVM
+119 
-131 TLSVMA
+131 
-137 DRQKLELPTE
+137 
-147 KILYIDY
+147 
-154 QNRMTRIHTA
+154 
-164 ERVIPVSGGFQE
+164 
-176 VTAALQ
+176 
-182 KDKRFLPCYRGILI
+182 
-196 NMDYIS
+196 
-202 QVDSQTFRLINGEE
+202 
-216 LPIALRN
+216 
-223 GKQLR
+223 
-228 ETYRQYV
+228 
-235 FSGMGGYRMR
+235 MR
-245 MKQMH
+245 MKEIH
-250 RRILEGCLAC
+250 RRILGGCLAC

-273 ETATPANADERRE
+273 ETATPANADEITE
-286 NPPGLESEA
+286 ILPDLESEA
-295 SETRKS
+295 PGTLDN
-301 GTPETPEEVSLVL
+301 GTPEAPEEVSLIL
-314 VTEIQNED
+314 VTEIQNEG

-345 IYQLALRY
+345 VYQLALQY

-396 PKGYAFGEAVLQEL
+396 PEGYAFGEAVLREL

-428 QWYPYTDAFAIQ
+428 QWYPYTDAFAVQ
-440 QGSETETLENLFA
+440 QGSGTEALEALFA
-453 FSPYYLE
+453 ASPYYLE

-486 LYHAA
+486 LYHAT

-530 RRGGLYFPWV
+530 RRGSLYFPWV
-540 TPPGNLDKVSIWLSK
+540 APSGELDEISVWLSE

-574 SIATRLLMPGSS
+574 SIATRLLTPGSS

-624 GGNPPDTIIQ
+624 GENPPDTIIQ

-723 ADSKNPDFSEF
+723 ADSKKPDFSEF

-748 MMLQTWEQ
+748 MMLQTGEQ

-804 TALSSLPDVSV
+804 TALNSLPDVSV
-815 MLPCPNDPATGTWFL
+815 MLPYPNDPAADTLFL
-830 CDESGVEIPMTG
+830 GDESGVEIPMTG
-842 YDDAAKAV
+842 YDDAAKAA
-850 SFQISHTGAYT
+850 SFQISHTGTYT
-861 IIGKEDAVSLA
+861 LAVKEDTASLA
-872 QAADTEHSRS
+872 HAADTEHSRS

-892 LLLSAGVFFL
+892 LLLSAGEFFL

>member
-1 MQIAIVDDRAED
+1 
-13 RAELSACLENYMKK
+13 
-27 HQLDYTLTE
+27 
-36 FEDGENF
+36 
-43 LKAAAQVNFQLVF
+43 
-56 MDIYMENM
+56 
-64 DGIETARRLRQK
+64 
-76 NRLCKIVFLTIT
+76 
-88 EDYARMGYS
+88 
-97 LSASYYLLKPL
+97 
-108 SLHQADFEEAM
+108 
-119 ELCQLKPPYEVM
+119 
-131 TLSVMA
+131 
-137 DRQKLELPTE
+137 
-147 KILYIDY
+147 
-154 QNRMTRIHTA
+154 
-164 ERVIPVSGGFQE
+164 
-176 VTAALQ
+176 
-182 KDKRFLPCYRGILI
+182 
-196 NMDYIS
+196 
-202 QVDSQTFRLINGEE
+202 
-216 LPIALRN
+216 
-223 GKQLR
+223 
-228 ETYRQYV
+228 
-235 FSGMGGYRMR
+235 MR
-245 MKQMH
+245 MKEIH
-250 RRILEGCLAC
+250 RRILGGCLAC

-286 NPPGLESEA
+286 NPPVLKSEAPGTLDSKTPEA
-295 SETRKS
+295 SE
-301 GTPETPEEVSLVL
+301 EASLVL

-322 ELLSLPDFTLPL
+322 ELLSLPAFTLPL

-345 IYQLALRY
+345 IYQLALQY

-396 PKGYAFGEAVLQEL
+396 PEGYAFGEAVLREL

-428 QWYPYTDAFAIQ
+428 KWYPYADAFAVQ
-440 QGSETETLENLFA
+440 QGSQTETLENLFA
-453 FSPYYLE
+453 FSPYYLD
-460 CYAENG
+460 CYTENG
-466 TSYTAVVEWDFSGI
+466 TSCTAVVEWDFSGI

-486 LYHAA
+486 LYHAM
-491 GRLTAPENTIFADRV
+491 GKLTAPENTAFAEGIA
-506 DFPEISIPVSVQA
+506 FPEISIPVSVQA
-519 PGSPDINCFLV
+519 SGRPDINCFLSA
-530 RRGGLYFPWV
+530 RGNLHFPWV
-540 TPPGNLDKVSIWLSK
+540 TPPGELDEISVWLSE

-561 RLESGVYVGQEML
+561 RLERGVYVGQEML
-574 SIATRLLMPGSS
+574 SIATRLLTPGSS

-615 EGDRDGGDA
+615 DGDRDGGDA

-634 PPPEDTNNQDDGFAD
+634 PPPEHTDDQDDGFTD
-649 RPSTKPPKPPATNGG
+649 RPPTQPSRPPATNGG
-664 GTDSDD
+664 GMDSDD
-670 SEKAPPVSEENDPAD
+670 SEKSPPVTEENDPAD
-685 HEPSHKSSEP
+685 HEPSHKPSEP

-714 QSNGDTEED
+714 QANGDTEED
-723 ADSKNPDFSEF
+723 TALQQPPEVQTIADTSELTVPDPAWKLSENRKEPVQSAMTVPPEGADSKKTVFSEF

-748 MMLQTWEQ
+748 MMLQTGEQ

-804 TALSSLPDVSV
+804 TVLNSVPDVSV
-815 MLPCPNDPATGTWFL
+815 MLPYPNDPAAGTLFL
-830 CDESGVEIPMTG
+830 CDESGVEVPMTG
-842 YDDAAKAV
+842 YDDTAKAA
-850 SFQISHTGAYT
+850 SFQISHTGTYT
-861 IIGKEDAVSLA
+861 IVGKEDTVSLA

>member
-1 MQIAIVDDRAED
+1 M
-13 RAELSACLENYMKK
+13 
-27 HQLDYTLTE
+27 
-36 FEDGENF
+36 
-43 LKAAAQVNFQLVF
+43 
-56 MDIYMENM
+56 
-64 DGIETARRLRQK
+64 
-76 NRLCKIVFLTIT
+76 
-88 EDYARMGYS
+88 
-97 LSASYYLLKPL
+97 
-108 SLHQADFEEAM
+108 
-119 ELCQLKPPYEVM
+119 
-131 TLSVMA
+131 
-137 DRQKLELPTE
+137 
-147 KILYIDY
+147 
-154 QNRMTRIHTA
+154 RIK
-164 ERVIPVSGGFQE
+164 EI
-176 VTAALQ
+176 
-182 KDKRFLPCYRGILI
+182 
-196 NMDYIS
+196 
-202 QVDSQTFRLINGEE
+202 
-216 LPIALRN
+216 
-223 GKQLR
+223 
-228 ETYRQYV
+228 
-235 FSGMGGYRMR
+235 
-245 MKQMH
+245 H
-250 RRILEGCLAC
+250 RRILGGCLAC
-260 LLCFTG
+260 FLCFTG

-273 ETATPANADERRE
+273 ETATPANADGITG

-295 SETRKS
+295 PGTLDSK
-301 GTPETPEEVSLVL
+301 TPEASEEASLVL
-314 VTEIQNED
+314 VTEIQKEG

-334 RTTPSDDDLEE
+334 RTTPSDDDLEK

-383 TPGEYTAAGRIEL
+383 TPGEYTTTGRIEL
-396 PKGYAFGEAVLQEL
+396 PEGYAFGEAVLQEL

-428 QWYPYTDAFAIQ
+428 QWYPYTDAFAVQ
-440 QGSETETLENLFA
+440 QGSPTETLENLFA

-519 PGSPDINCFLV
+519 PGIPDINCFLV
-530 RRGGLYFPWV
+530 RRGSLYFPWV
-540 TPPGNLDKVSIWLSK
+540 TPPGGLDEISVWLSE

-574 SIATRLLMPGSS
+574 SIATRLLTPGSS

-615 EGDRDGGDA
+615 DGDRDGGDA

-634 PPPEDTNNQDDGFAD
+634 PPPEHTDDQDDGFAD
-649 RPSTKPPKPPATNGG
+649 RPSTKPPKPPVTNDGG
-664 GTDSDD
+664 MDS
-670 SEKAPPVSEENDPAD
+670 
-685 HEPSHKSSEP
+685 
-695 SWEGKDDS
+695 DDS

-714 QSNGDTEED
+714 QANGDAEED
-723 ADSKNPDFSEF
+723 TALQQPPEVQTIAGASELAAPDPAWKLSENRKDSVQSAMTVPQEVADSQNSAFSEF

-748 MMLQTWEQ
+748 MMLQIGEQ

-815 MLPCPNDPATGTWFL
+815 MLPCPNDPAAGTLFL
-830 CDESGVEIPMTG
+830 GDESGMEVPMTS
-842 YDDAAKAV
+842 YDDAAKAA
-850 SFQISHTGAYT
+850 SFQISHTGTYT
-861 IIGKEDAVSLA
+861 IAVKEDAASLA
-872 QAADTEHSRS
+872 QAADTEHSWS
-882 PILLL
+882 PIFFL
-887 IPACL
+887 IPVCL
-892 LLLSAGVFFL
+892 VLLSAGVFFL
-902 RRRRK
+902 RRR

>member
-1 MQIAIVDDRAED
+1 
-13 RAELSACLENYMKK
+13 
-27 HQLDYTLTE
+27 
-36 FEDGENF
+36 
-43 LKAAAQVNFQLVF
+43 
-56 MDIYMENM
+56 
-64 DGIETARRLRQK
+64 
-76 NRLCKIVFLTIT
+76 
-88 EDYARMGYS
+88 
-97 LSASYYLLKPL
+97 
-108 SLHQADFEEAM
+108 
-119 ELCQLKPPYEVM
+119 
-131 TLSVMA
+131 
-137 DRQKLELPTE
+137 
-147 KILYIDY
+147 
-154 QNRMTRIHTA
+154 
-164 ERVIPVSGGFQE
+164 
-176 VTAALQ
+176 
-182 KDKRFLPCYRGILI
+182 
-196 NMDYIS
+196 
-202 QVDSQTFRLINGEE
+202 
-216 LPIALRN
+216 
-223 GKQLR
+223 
-228 ETYRQYV
+228 
-235 FSGMGGYRMR
+235 MR
-245 MKQMH
+245 MKEIH
-250 RRILEGCLAC
+250 RRILGGCLAC

-295 SETRKS
+295 SETLEI
-301 GTPETPEEVSLVL
+301 ETPEAPEASEEVSRVL
-314 VTEIQNED
+314 VTEIQKED

-334 RTTPSDDDLEE
+334 RDTPSDDDLEE
-345 IYQLALRY
+345 IYQLALQY

-360 TAGEEIRQETFSV
+360 TAGEEIRQETFPV

-383 TPGEYTAAGRIEL
+383 TPGEYAAAGRIEL
-396 PKGYAFGEAVLQEL
+396 PEGYAFGEAVLQEL

-428 QWYPYTDAFAIQ
+428 QWYPYTNAFALP
-440 QGSETETLENLFA
+440 QGSEVEALEELFA
-453 FSPYYLE
+453 ASPYYVE

-466 TSYTAVVEWDFSGI
+466 TSYTAVVEWDFSDI

-486 LYHAA
+486 LYHAI
-491 GRLTAPENTIFADRV
+491 GRLTAPENTVFADRV
-506 DFPEISIPVSVQA
+506 DFPEITIPVSVQA
-519 PGSPDINCFLV
+519 PGSPDINCFLAA
-530 RRGGLYFPWV
+530 RGNLHFPWV
-540 TPPGNLDKVSIWLSK
+540 APPGNLDEISVWLSE

-574 SIATRLLMPGSS
+574 SIATRLLAPGSS

-634 PPPEDTNNQDDGFAD
+634 PPPEDTDDQDDGFAD
-649 RPSTKPPKPPATNGG
+649 RPSAKPLRSPATNGG
-664 GTDSDD
+664 GIDS
-670 SEKAPPVSEENDPAD
+670 
-685 HEPSHKSSEP
+685 
-695 SWEGKDDS
+695 DDS

-714 QSNGDTEED
+714 QANGDTEED
-723 ADSKNPDFSEF
+723 ADSKSPAFSEF

-748 MMLQTWEQ
+748 MMLQTGEQ

-804 TALSSLPDVSV
+804 TALNSLPDVSV
-815 MLPCPNDPATGTWFL
+815 MLPYPNDPAAGTLFL

-842 YDDAAKAV
+842 YDDTAKAA
-850 SFQISHTGAYT
+850 SFQISHTGTYT
-861 IIGKEDAVSLA
+861 IVGKEDTASLA
-872 QAADTEHSRS
+872 HAADTEHSWP
-882 PILLL
+882 PIFFF
-887 IPACL
+887 IPVCL
-892 LLLSAGVFFL
+892 VLLSAGEFFL

>member
-1 MQIAIVDDRAED
+1 
-13 RAELSACLENYMKK
+13 
-27 HQLDYTLTE
+27 
-36 FEDGENF
+36 
-43 LKAAAQVNFQLVF
+43 
-56 MDIYMENM
+56 
-64 DGIETARRLRQK
+64 
-76 NRLCKIVFLTIT
+76 
-88 EDYARMGYS
+88 
-97 LSASYYLLKPL
+97 
-108 SLHQADFEEAM
+108 
-119 ELCQLKPPYEVM
+119 
-131 TLSVMA
+131 
-137 DRQKLELPTE
+137 
-147 KILYIDY
+147 
-154 QNRMTRIHTA
+154 
-164 ERVIPVSGGFQE
+164 
-176 VTAALQ
+176 
-182 KDKRFLPCYRGILI
+182 
-196 NMDYIS
+196 
-202 QVDSQTFRLINGEE
+202 
-216 LPIALRN
+216 
-223 GKQLR
+223 
-228 ETYRQYV
+228 
-235 FSGMGGYRMR
+235 
-245 MKQMH
+245 MH

-273 ETATPANADERRE
+273 ETATPSNADERRE

-301 GTPETPEEVSLVL
+301 GTPKTPEASEEVSLVL
-314 VTEIQNED
+314 VTEIQKED
-322 ELLSLPDFTLPL
+322 ELLTLPDFTLPL

-396 PKGYAFGEAVLQEL
+396 PEGYAFGESVLQEL
-410 QISVRVEEMPP
+410 LISVRVEEMPP

-428 QWYPYTDAFAIQ
+428 QWYPYTDAFAVQ

-491 GRLTAPENTIFADRV
+491 GRLTAPENTIFANRV

-530 RRGGLYFPWV
+530 RRGSLYFPWV

-634 PPPEDTNNQDDGFAD
+634 PPPKDTDDQDDGFAD

-664 GTDSDD
+664 RVDSND
-670 SEKAPPVSEENDPAD
+670 SEKTPPVSEENDPAD

-714 QSNGDTEED
+714 QANGDTEAD

-748 MMLQTWEQ
+748 MMLQTGEQ

-815 MLPCPNDPATGTWFL
+815 MLPCPNDPAAGTWFL

-861 IIGKEDAVSLA
+861 IVGKEDAVSLA
-872 QAADTEHSRS
+872 QTADTEHSRS

>member
-1 MQIAIVDDRAED
+1 M
-13 RAELSACLENYMKK
+13 
-27 HQLDYTLTE
+27 
-36 FEDGENF
+36 
-43 LKAAAQVNFQLVF
+43 
-56 MDIYMENM
+56 
-64 DGIETARRLRQK
+64 
-76 NRLCKIVFLTIT
+76 
-88 EDYARMGYS
+88 
-97 LSASYYLLKPL
+97 
-108 SLHQADFEEAM
+108 
-119 ELCQLKPPYEVM
+119 
-131 TLSVMA
+131 
-137 DRQKLELPTE
+137 
-147 KILYIDY
+147 
-154 QNRMTRIHTA
+154 RIK
-164 ERVIPVSGGFQE
+164 EI
-176 VTAALQ
+176 
-182 KDKRFLPCYRGILI
+182 
-196 NMDYIS
+196 
-202 QVDSQTFRLINGEE
+202 
-216 LPIALRN
+216 
-223 GKQLR
+223 
-228 ETYRQYV
+228 
-235 FSGMGGYRMR
+235 
-245 MKQMH
+245 H
-250 RRILEGCLAC
+250 RRILGGCLAC
-260 LLCFTG
+260 LLCFTV

-286 NPPGLESEA
+286 NPPGLEGEAPGTLDSKTPEA
-295 SETRKS
+295 SE
-301 GTPETPEEVSLVL
+301 EASLVL
-314 VTEIQNED
+314 VTEIQNEG

-345 IYQLALRY
+345 IYQLALQY

-396 PKGYAFGEAVLQEL
+396 PEGYSFGETVLQEL
-410 QISVRVEEMPP
+410 QISVRVKEMPP

-428 QWYPYTDAFAIQ
+428 QWYPYTDAFAVQ
-440 QGSETETLENLFA
+440 QGSEVEALEELFA
-453 FSPYYLE
+453 ASPYYLE

-491 GRLTAPENTIFADRV
+491 GRLTAPENTVFADRI

-519 PGSPDINCFLV
+519 PDRPDINCFLAA
-530 RRGGLYFPWV
+530 RGNLYFPWV
-540 TPPGNLDKVSIWLSK
+540 TPPGELDKISVWLSE

-561 RLESGVYVGQEML
+561 QLENGIYVGREML
-574 SIATRLLMPGSS
+574 SIATRLLTPGSG

-634 PPPEDTNNQDDGFAD
+634 PPPEDTDDQDDGFAD
-649 RPSTKPPKPPATNGG
+649 RPSTKPPKPPVTNDGG
-664 GTDSDD
+664 MDSDD
-670 SEKAPPVSEENDPAD
+670 SKKAPSVSGENDPAD
-685 HEPSHKSSEP
+685 HKPSEP
-695 SWEGKDDS
+695 SWDGKDDS

-714 QSNGDTEED
+714 QANGDTEED
-723 ADSKNPDFSEF
+723 ADSKSPAFSEF

-748 MMLQTWEQ
+748 MMLQTGKQ
-756 RAVFSKQG
+756 RAIFSKQG

-804 TALSSLPDVSV
+804 TVLNSLPDVSV
-815 MLPCPNDPATGTWFL
+815 MLPCPNDPAADTLFL
-830 CDESGVEIPMTG
+830 CDESGVEVPMTG
-842 YDDAAKAV
+842 YDDTAKAA
-850 SFQISHTGAYT
+850 SFQISHTGTYT
-861 IIGKEDAVSLA
+861 IVRKEDTASLA
-872 QAADTEHSRS
+872 HAADTEHSRS
-882 PILLL
+882 PIFFF

-902 RRRRK
+902 KRRRK

>member
-1 MQIAIVDDRAED
+1 
-13 RAELSACLENYMKK
+13 
-27 HQLDYTLTE
+27 
-36 FEDGENF
+36 
-43 LKAAAQVNFQLVF
+43 
-56 MDIYMENM
+56 
-64 DGIETARRLRQK
+64 
-76 NRLCKIVFLTIT
+76 
-88 EDYARMGYS
+88 
-97 LSASYYLLKPL
+97 
-108 SLHQADFEEAM
+108 
-119 ELCQLKPPYEVM
+119 
-131 TLSVMA
+131 
-137 DRQKLELPTE
+137 
-147 KILYIDY
+147 
-154 QNRMTRIHTA
+154 
-164 ERVIPVSGGFQE
+164 
-176 VTAALQ
+176 
-182 KDKRFLPCYRGILI
+182 
-196 NMDYIS
+196 
-202 QVDSQTFRLINGEE
+202 
-216 LPIALRN
+216 
-223 GKQLR
+223 
-228 ETYRQYV
+228 
-235 FSGMGGYRMR
+235 MR
-245 MKQMH
+245 MKQIH
-250 RRILEGCLAC
+250 RRILGGCLAC

-286 NPPGLESEA
+286 NPPGLESKA
-295 SETRKS
+295 
-301 GTPETPEEVSLVL
+301 PETPEASEEVSLVL

-345 IYQLALRY
+345 IYQLALQY

-360 TAGEEIRQETFSV
+360 TVGEEIRQETFPV
-373 AWDFSAIDQT
+373 VWDFSAIDQT

-396 PKGYAFGEAVLQEL
+396 PDGYAFGEAVLQEL

-428 QWYPYTDAFAIQ
+428 QWYPYTDAFAVQ
-440 QGSETETLENLFA
+440 QGSPTETLENLFA

-486 LYHAA
+486 LYYVA
-491 GRLTAPENTIFADRV
+491 GRLTAPANTAFAEGIA
-506 DFPEISIPVSVQA
+506 FPEISIPVSVQA
-519 PGSPDINCFLV
+519 PGRPDINCFLSA
-530 RRGGLYFPWV
+530 RGNLHFPWV
-540 TPPGNLDKVSIWLSK
+540 TPPGGLDEISVWLSE

-574 SIATRLLMPGSS
+574 SIGTRLLTPGSS

-634 PPPEDTNNQDDGFAD
+634 LPPEDTDDQDDGFAD
-649 RPSTKPPKPPATNGG
+649 RPSTKPPKPPVTNDGG
-664 GTDSDD
+664 MDS
-670 SEKAPPVSEENDPAD
+670 
-685 HEPSHKSSEP
+685 
-695 SWEGKDDS
+695 DDS

-714 QSNGDTEED
+714 QANGDTEED
-723 ADSKNPDFSEF
+723 TALQQPPEVQTIAGASELTVPDPAWKLSENRKEPVQSAMTVPPESADSKSPDFSEF

-748 MMLQTWEQ
+748 MMLQTGAQ
-756 RAVFSKQG
+756 RAIFSKQG

-804 TALSSLPDVSV
+804 TVLNSLPDVSV
-815 MLPCPNDPATGTWFL
+815 MLPYPNDPAAGTLFL
-830 CDESGVEIPMTG
+830 CDESGVEVPMTG
-842 YDDAAKAV
+842 YDDTAKAA
-850 SFQISHTGAYT
+850 SFQISHTGAYS
-861 IIGKEDAVSLA
+861 IVGKEDTASLA

-882 PILLL
+882 PIFFF
-887 IPACL
+887 IPVCL
-892 LLLSAGVFFL
+892 VLLSAGEFFL

>member
-1 MQIAIVDDRAED
+1 M
-13 RAELSACLENYMKK
+13 
-27 HQLDYTLTE
+27 
-36 FEDGENF
+36 
-43 LKAAAQVNFQLVF
+43 
-56 MDIYMENM
+56 
-64 DGIETARRLRQK
+64 
-76 NRLCKIVFLTIT
+76 
-88 EDYARMGYS
+88 
-97 LSASYYLLKPL
+97 
-108 SLHQADFEEAM
+108 
-119 ELCQLKPPYEVM
+119 
-131 TLSVMA
+131 
-137 DRQKLELPTE
+137 
-147 KILYIDY
+147 
-154 QNRMTRIHTA
+154 RIK
-164 ERVIPVSGGFQE
+164 EI
-176 VTAALQ
+176 
-182 KDKRFLPCYRGILI
+182 
-196 NMDYIS
+196 
-202 QVDSQTFRLINGEE
+202 
-216 LPIALRN
+216 
-223 GKQLR
+223 
-228 ETYRQYV
+228 
-235 FSGMGGYRMR
+235 
-245 MKQMH
+245 H
-250 RRILEGCLAC
+250 RRILGGCLAC
-260 LLCFTG
+260 FLCFTC

-273 ETATPANADERRE
+273 ETATPANADERTE
-286 NPPGLESEA
+286 ILPDLESEA
-295 SETRKS
+295 PGALDS
-301 GTPETPEEVSLVL
+301 GTLEAPEEVSLVL
-314 VTEIQNED
+314 VTEIQKED

-383 TPGEYTAAGRIEL
+383 TPGEYTATGRIEL
-396 PKGYAFGEAVLQEL
+396 PEGYAFGEAVLQEL

-421 AVITSIE
+421 AVITSIK
-428 QWYPYTDAFAIQ
+428 QWYPYTDAFAVQ
-440 QGSETETLENLFA
+440 QGSPTETLENLFV

-530 RRGGLYFPWV
+530 RRGSLYFPWV
-540 TPPGNLDKVSIWLSK
+540 TPPGGLDEISVWLSE

-574 SIATRLLMPGSS
+574 SIATRLLTPGSS

-634 PPPEDTNNQDDGFAD
+634 PPPEDTDNQDNGFAD
-649 RPSTKPPKPPATNGG
+649 RPSTKPSKPPATNDG
-664 GTDSDD
+664 GTDSDEPTIPEIEAPVRSGQPEED
-670 SEKAPPVSEENDPAD
+670 TTLTQPPEVQTIVGASELTDPAW
-685 HEPSHKSSEP
+685 KLSENR
-695 SWEGKDDS
+695 KDS
-703 IDIDKDDFPSE
+703 V
-714 QSNGDTEED
+714 QSAMPVPQEA
-723 ADSKNPDFSEF
+723 ADSQNSAFSEF

-748 MMLQTWEQ
+748 MMLQTGEQ

-804 TALSSLPDVSV
+804 TVLNSLPDVSV
-815 MLPCPNDPATGTWFL
+815 MLPYPNDPAAGTLFL
-830 CDESGVEIPMTG
+830 CDESGVEVPMTG
-842 YDDAAKAV
+842 YDDTAKAA
-850 SFQISHTGAYT
+850 SFQISHTGTYT
-861 IIGKEDAVSLA
+861 IVGKEDTASLA
-872 QAADTEHSRS
+872 HAADTEHSWS
-882 PILLL
+882 PIFFL

>member
-1 MQIAIVDDRAED
+1 
-13 RAELSACLENYMKK
+13 
-27 HQLDYTLTE
+27 
-36 FEDGENF
+36 
-43 LKAAAQVNFQLVF
+43 
-56 MDIYMENM
+56 
-64 DGIETARRLRQK
+64 
-76 NRLCKIVFLTIT
+76 
-88 EDYARMGYS
+88 
-97 LSASYYLLKPL
+97 
-108 SLHQADFEEAM
+108 
-119 ELCQLKPPYEVM
+119 
-131 TLSVMA
+131 
-137 DRQKLELPTE
+137 
-147 KILYIDY
+147 
-154 QNRMTRIHTA
+154 
-164 ERVIPVSGGFQE
+164 
-176 VTAALQ
+176 
-182 KDKRFLPCYRGILI
+182 
-196 NMDYIS
+196 
-202 QVDSQTFRLINGEE
+202 
-216 LPIALRN
+216 
-223 GKQLR
+223 
-228 ETYRQYV
+228 
-235 FSGMGGYRMR
+235 MR
-245 MKQMH
+245 MKEIH
-250 RRILEGCLAC
+250 RRILGSCLAC
-260 LLCFTG
+260 FLCFTG

-295 SETRKS
+295 SETLEI
-301 GTPETPEEVSLVL
+301 GTPEAPETSEEVSLIL
-314 VTEIQNED
+314 VTEIQKED

-334 RTTPSDDDLEE
+334 RATPSDDDLEE
-345 IYQLALRY
+345 IYQLALQY

-383 TPGEYTAAGRIEL
+383 TPGEYTATGRIEL
-396 PKGYAFGEAVLQEL
+396 PEGYAFGEAVLQEL

-428 QWYPYTDAFAIQ
+428 QWYPYTDAFAVQ
-440 QGSETETLENLFA
+440 QGSPTETLENLFV

-530 RRGGLYFPWV
+530 RRGSLYFPWV
-540 TPPGNLDKVSIWLSK
+540 TPPGGLDEISVWLSE

-574 SIATRLLMPGSS
+574 SIATRLLTPGSG

-634 PPPEDTNNQDDGFAD
+634 PPPEDTDDQDDGFTD
-649 RPSTKPPKPPATNGG
+649 RPSTKPPKPPVTNDGG
-664 GTDSDD
+664 MDSDD
-670 SEKAPPVSEENDPAD
+670 SEKAPSVSGENDPTD
-685 HEPSHKSSEP
+685 HKPSEP
-695 SWEGKDDS
+695 SWDGKDDS

-714 QSNGDTEED
+714 QANGDTEED
-723 ADSKNPDFSEF
+723 TALQLPPEVQTIAGASELTAPNPALKLSENRKEPVQSAMTVPQEVADSQNSAFSEF

-748 MMLQTWEQ
+748 MMLQTGEQ

-804 TALSSLPDVSV
+804 TVLNSLPNVSV
-815 MLPCPNDPATGTWFL
+815 MLPYPNDPAAGTLFL
-830 CDESGVEIPMTG
+830 GDESGMEVPMTG
-842 YDDAAKAV
+842 YDDTAKAA

-861 IIGKEDAVSLA
+861 IAIKEDAASLA

-882 PILLL
+882 PIFFL
-887 IPACL
+887 IPVCL

-902 RRRRK
+902 RRR